1 MIFGNPATVKITA
14 PIADS
19 SSAQKIA
26 FDGITS
32 DSQITPE
39 EAETQINK
47 IFSIVDKSVSS
58 YGMTR
63 TAVQEATDNG

>member
-19 SSAQKIA
+19 ASAQKIA

-32 DSQITPE
+32 SQITPE

-47 IFSIVDKSVSS
+47 IFGIVDKSVSS